1 MQFDAIDEV
10 KPGYYHA
17 CVVEPSLQLIIFLL
31 LSHQTGEKKYGY
43 IDVIVLRFYIQPLQH

>member
-10 KPGYYHA
+10 KPGCYHA